1 MYGQWNKEGSMF
13 NSDRNRGKKGKTIW
27 FKKESS
33 WLLFIPSFTFDQN
46 PEGLVVGES
55 ASDINLGKEEGM
67 TQRYEVRRLFG
78 TKYPG
83 NLQENIWFQT
93 FLDEEETSFADV
105 IPFF

>member
-1 MYGQWNKEGSMF
+1 
-13 NSDRNRGKKGKTIW
+13 
-27 FKKESS
+27 
-33 WLLFIPSFTFDQN
+33 LLFIPSFTFDQN
-46 PEGLVVGES
+46 PEGLVVGEF
-55 ASDINLGKEEGM
+55 AADINLGKEEGM

-105 IPFF
+105 IPFFLNIRIMFGWVNHTFVFKSHAMYECKIAI